1 MEKQYLI
8 VERMVTKWHPVKL
21 YDERPALFDD
31 KCTAQVLADGLR
43 HAGRCVR
50 VIEFDPSCETLLAVQ

>member
-1 MEKQYLI
+1 MDKQYLI
-8 VERMVTKWHPVKL
+8 VERMVTRWHPVKL
-21 YDERPALFDD
+21 SDDRPAVFDD

-50 VIEFDPSCETLLAVQ
+50 VVEFDPSTEELLTAR